1 MTDQNPNK
9 NTTDPQAQLSSEGSS
24 NDRKSGVIT
33 EMQTVKAAWDEAPEG
48 PKKAS
53 ALKHYQSAEKAQKS
67 GNNTE
72 AMRELQEA
80 ARALK

>member
-9 NTTDPQAQLSSEGSS
+9 NTTAPQAQLSTEGSS
-24 NDRKSGVIT
+24 NDRQSGVIA

-48 PKKAS
+48 AKKAS

-72 AMRELQEA
+72 AMRELKEA